1 MTELAKSQML
11 TQSLYRLIAY
21 VRLQKI
27 EVDYM
32 RSLGCPAYLQELL
45 GKATANNNRL
55 LQQIDNALVTSRN
68 KVAIEI
74 ELSDD
79 KVRDIGMIIERLYVL
94 EDDEVAALLKQYQ
107 EAIKIE
113 WES

>member
-1 MTELAKSQML
+1 MTELAKNQML

-32 RSLGCPAYLQELL
+32 RGLGCPAYLQELL

-55 LQQIDNALVTSRN
+55 LKQIDNALIVGRK
-68 KVAIEI
+68 KVAVEI
-74 ELSDD
+74 ETSDD
-79 KVRDIGMIIERLYVL
+79 KIRDIGMIIERLYVL
-94 EDDEVAALLKQYQ
+94 EDDEIAALLTQYQ